1 MTSKN
6 DSKSN
11 IEKARKE
18 YGERY
23 LKPLIILTVSSVTE
37 NGYSPQEDEVYFLL
51 SKYFKNAGENPPK
64 QEEFYKEIERLR
76 QENLLK

>member
-1 MTSKN
+1 MISK
-6 DSKSN
+6 DELKGN

-23 LKPLIILTVSSVTE
+23 LKPLIVLTIDAARE
-37 NGYSPQEDEVYFLL
+37 DGYSPQEDEVYLLL
-51 SKYFKNAGENPPK
+51 SKTFRLAGETPPK

-76 QENLLK
+76 KENLIK